1 MNEYERN
8 KVKIAEYR
16 KRSNNRLVRLLC
28 NLMEWI
34 NEKCLKE
41 KNDEI

>member
-8 KVKIAEYR
+8 KEKIAEYR
-16 KRSNNRLVRLLC
+16 KRSNNKAIRLIC

-34 NEKCLKE
+34 NENILKE
-41 KNDEI
+41 E